1 MSRIKLAI
9 SNKGRMSEEILEI
22 LERAGLSIK
31 KEKSRSLSA
40 VTIDGSY
47 EIVFVRTKDIPK
59 FINEGSID
67 IGITGYDVVQEFGA
81 EVDMLMDLDLGK
93 CTMIVANREEDPIS
107 SYADVLEGTK
117 VATSFPN
124 VAKKFFAKQGKNVHV
139 IEVSG
144 ATEIT
149 PRLELADVIV
159 DITSSGSTLKMNK
172 LKIIGEIFE
181 SQAVIIGR
189 KNISQDR
196 KQEVEAFIRAIK
208 SAIDA
213 KQKKYLMAHVPK
225 SALADVRAFLP
236 GMSSPTI
243 TTLLDNDDEVVIHV
257 VVDKNKVYE
266 SIDKLK
272 QLGGGSILILTVDQM
287 VK

>member
-59 FINEGSID
+59 FINEGTID

-124 VAKKFFAKQGKNVHV
+124 VAKNFFAKQGKNVHV

-225 SALADVRAFLP
+225 SSLADVRAFLP